1 MGLMEHRSYAYVFIY
16 IAELPEFPINKVF
29 MEAVF
34 FSWFMQEVVM
44 KMWSKLGVNWP
55 LDFIILHGCV

>member
-1 MGLMEHRSYAYVFIY
+1 MGLMELRSYAYAFIY

-29 MEAVF
+29 MEAVHAR
-34 FSWFMQEVVM
+34 SDENVV
-44 KMWSKLGVNWP
+44 KVRCKLT